1 MQQSEELSLNLPEI
15 PPLEVFGCPYS
26 VSSAFLTFNF
36 DSRLQFLPDIYYS
49 VFFSG
54 LKTDKRKKPYF
65 MLSLDPG
72 ISLVTII
79 ACPAEISNMLLL
91 FSLKTKIPDAG
102 VGPAS
107 EKCNVRETAAGE
119 NSAAVSFPQSI
130 RQASRSTRCRQTGS
144 ISMSCRFRH

>member
-54 LKTDKRKKPYF
+54 LKTDKRKNLILCFLWTPE
-65 MLSLDPG
+65 SLWLP
-72 ISLVTII
+72 
-79 ACPAEISNMLLL
+79 
-91 FSLKTKIPDAG
+91 
-102 VGPAS
+102 
-107 EKCNVRETAAGE
+107 
-119 NSAAVSFPQSI
+119 
-130 RQASRSTRCRQTGS
+130 
-144 ISMSCRFRH
+144 